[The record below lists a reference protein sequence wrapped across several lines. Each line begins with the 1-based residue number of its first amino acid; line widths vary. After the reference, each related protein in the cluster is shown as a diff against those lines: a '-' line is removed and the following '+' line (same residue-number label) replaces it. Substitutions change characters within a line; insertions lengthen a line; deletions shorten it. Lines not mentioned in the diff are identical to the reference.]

1 MRIGVLAKRAGVST
15 SSIRFYERRGLLP
28 APERLPSGYREYDG
42 RALEIILFINQAR
55 GLGFNLAEIAAHIH
69 SPKDSSRTLKLL
81 SSMEKRCSAGRPA
94 KPPRSPI
101 RGNRRIATPHGS
113 RINQGLSTTIPALEC
128 RRIRDAEIS
137 FKTRGVEIRLHPH

>member
-69 SPKDSSRTLKLL
+69 SPKDSSRKLKLL
-81 SSMEKRCSAGRPA
+81 SSMEKKLGEFDALLADLQSRRAALFEAIEELRRRTGRA
-94 KPPRSPI
+94 
-101 RGNRRIATPHGS
+101 
-113 RINQGLSTTIPALEC
+113 
-128 RRIRDAEIS
+128 
-137 FKTRGVEIRLHPH
+137 